1 MWSIS
6 FAGTDFTDRRRWR
19 MAELSALRLLST

>member
-6 FAGTDFTDRRRWR
+6 FAGTEHAEIDFVDFNQ
-19 MAELSALRLLST
+19 SAARD